1 MANIEA
7 IVIEW
12 LETLDGSA
20 NDWAVSGDKPN
31 PAPDQ
36 YILVDRTG
44 GPREAM
50 VLDRAEILIEVF
62 HKTSRATASLEADK
76 IADAVPGLLAY
87 NDNITRAKVNS
98 LINLDDLLGQFHRYQ
113 IFVDVYYRR

>member
-7 IVIEW
+7 IVINW

-20 NDWAVSGDKPN
+20 NDWPVSGNKPTE
-31 PAPDQ
+31 APDQ

-62 HKTSRATASLEADK
+62 HKTSRSTASDKADQ
-76 IADAVPGLLAY
+76 IADAVIELLAY
-87 NDNITRAKVNS
+87 ENITRAKVNS
-98 LINLDDLLGQFHRYQ
+98 VVNLDDLLGQFHRYQ
-113 IFVDVYYRR
+113 IFVDVYHRR

>member
-1 MANIEA
+1 MANIET
-7 IVIEW
+7 IVIDW
-12 LETLDGSA
+12 LDSITS
-20 NDWAVSGDKPN
+20 WAVSGDKPD
-31 PAPDQ
+31 PAPNQ

-62 HKTSRATASLEADK
+62 DKNSRATASEKANE
-76 IADAVPGLLAY
+76 IADLIPALLAY

-98 LINLDDLLGQFHRYQ
+98 LINLDDLLGQSHRYQ
-113 IFVDVYYRR
+113 LFVDVYYRR

>member
-12 LETLDGSA
+12 LESIQGSA
-20 NDWAVSGDKPN
+20 DNWAVSGNKPQT
-31 PAPDQ
+31 PPEQ

-50 VLDRAEILIEVF
+50 VLDRAEIMIEVY
-62 HKTSRATASLEADK
+62 HKTSRSTASNKADE
-76 IADAVPGLLAY
+76 IADAVPALLAY
-87 NDNITRAKVNS
+87 NDNITRAVVNS
-98 LINLDDLLGQFHRYQ
+98 VVNLDDLLGQF
-113 IFVDVYYRR
+113 

>member
-12 LETLDGSA
+12 IESIQGSA
-20 NDWAVSGDKPN
+20 DNWAVSGNKPN

-44 GPREAM
+44 GPRESM
-50 VLDRAEILIEVF
+50 VLDRAEIMIEVF
-62 HKTSRATASLEADK
+62 HKTSRSTASLKADE
-76 IADAVPGLLAY
+76 IADAIPQLLAY
-87 NDNITRAKVNS
+87 NDNITRAAVNS
-98 LINLDDLLGQFHRYQ
+98 VTNLDDLLGQFHRYQ
-113 IFVDVYYRR
+113 IFCDVYFRR

>member
-12 LETLDGSA
+12 LEALDGSA
-20 NDWAVSGDKPN
+20 NDWPVSGNKPN
-31 PAPDQ
+31 PAPEQ

-62 HKTSRATASLEADK
+62 HKTSRSEASNMADQ

-87 NDNITRAKVNS
+87 ENITRAKVNS
-98 LINLDDLLGQFHRYQ
+98 VVNLDDLLGQFHRYQ
-113 IFVDVYYRR
+113 IFVDVYHRR

>member
-12 LETLDGSA
+12 LESIQGSSD
-20 NDWAVSGDKPN
+20 NWPVSGNKPTT
-31 PAPDQ
+31 APDQ

-62 HKTSRATASLEADK
+62 DKNSRSAASEKANA
-76 IADAVPGLLAY
+76 IADAIPALLAY

-98 LINLDDLLGQFHRYQ
+98 LVNLDDLLGQFHRYQ
-113 IFVDVYYRR
+113 LFVDVYYRR